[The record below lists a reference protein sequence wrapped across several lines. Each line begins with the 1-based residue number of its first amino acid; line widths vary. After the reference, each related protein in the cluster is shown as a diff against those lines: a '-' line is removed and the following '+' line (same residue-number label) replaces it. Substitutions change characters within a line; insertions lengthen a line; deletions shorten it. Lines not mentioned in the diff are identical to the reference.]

1 MEIQSLG
8 KYGYVKRTLDIF
20 GASFL
25 SVLLAPL
32 MLVLAL
38 LVRLDVGA
46 PVVFWQQRPGR
57 FGRPFKL
64 FKFCTM
70 RPAHDMRG
78 NRIPDEE
85 RVSLVGSLLR
95 RTRLDELPQLYN
107 VVIGEMSFVGP
118 RPLLA
123 VDQPEDMHARLSV
136 RPGLTGL
143 AQVHGGRNI
152 SAEDKNALDLWYIR
166 NASLWLDIEIL
177 LRTVA
182 VVIRGERINHAILR
196 AAQEELVRLEDQAAA
211 GLASHSLG
219 SKRAWDDR
227 DSGVLRPAA

>member
-1 MEIQSLG
+1 MDWIVERLGFCQERARETDCDSQSPSLITSRDSLASDAVEVEIQSLG

-25 SVLLAPL
+25 GVLLAPL

-70 RPAHDMRG
+70 RPAHDTRG

-85 RVSLVGSLLR
+85 RVSRVGTFLR
-95 RTRLDELPQLYN
+95 STTARRVAATLQCPDRRN
-107 VVIGEMSFVGP
+107 VFRWP
-118 RPLLA
+118 
-123 VDQPEDMHARLSV
+123 
-136 RPGLTGL
+136 
-143 AQVHGGRNI
+143 
-152 SAEDKNALDLWYIR
+152 
-166 NASLWLDIEIL
+166 
-177 LRTVA
+177 
-182 VVIRGERINHAILR
+182 
-196 AAQEELVRLEDQAAA
+196 
-211 GLASHSLG
+211 
-219 SKRAWDDR
+219 
-227 DSGVLRPAA
+227 